1 MYMKKHR
8 RNLWQIKFWKRVRAI
23 CNLHSCYNFA
33 LMLHDKVLVFSQSEG
48 RNYFMY
54 IINLHIFP

>member
-1 MYMKKHR
+1 MTD
-8 RNLWQIKFWKRVRAI
+8 QIWKACARY
-23 CNLHSCYNFA
+23 LHSCYNFA
-33 LMLHDKVLVFSQSEG
+33 LVLHEKALVFSQSEA